1 MSRHNQPDGVRGGF
15 GYEEWWF
22 DDILKVNH
30 LAVDGGQ
37 RVFGWEH
44 LCYHVNIRIMGTAFM
59 SPQLF
64 TEEELSSSSRR
75 ATKRLNMVPTG
86 AEKYIVWRLFT
97 AWENLFMP
105 PILGPMRTSQD
116 FGINEI
122 SFLEKTNFPTAF
134 PVTTWAHLKG
144 DAGFF
149 VEVDLSDDSSCFLLH
164 IKDAAAVGRPV
175 QVHSVADKAG
185 WGTLEGDEEVGRTR
199 AVCLSPFQR
208 Q

>member
-1 MSRHNQPDGVRGGF
+1 MEDNVCLDENVSAIMWTSGLWGPHLWARILNCLLRRSWAAA
-15 GYEEWWF
+15 EEQ
-22 DDILKVNH
+22 LKG
-30 LAVDGGQ
+30 LI
-37 RVFGWEH
+37 W
-44 LCYHVNIRIMGTAFM
+44 
-59 SPQLF
+59 SPQ
-64 TEEELSSSSRR
+64 EQRNILSGDFSQLGRTCSC
-75 ATKRLNMVPTG
+75 L
-86 AEKYIVWRLFT
+86 LC
-97 AWENLFMP
+97 

-116 FGINEI
+116 FDMNEI

-164 IKDAAAVGRPV
+164 IKDAAAVGRPG